1 MRHRISAHWRFAA
14 LIAGCAVFG
23 AASDVF
29 AQSPSDAAAAL
40 ARARSWAYQL
50 QNINAAALA
59 RTGYDLLVLD
69 GLALGSAEVAR
80 LKRKPDGSRR
90 LVLGY
95 MNIGEA

>member
-50 QNINAAALA
+50 QNINAGTLA

-69 GLALGSAEVAR
+69 GLALGGAEVAR

-90 LVLGY
+90 SCS
-95 MNIGEA
+95 AT